1 MHQQISI
8 HAPRTGSDNGTSKTL
23 NSSAYFNPRSPHGE
37 RRKVPPGDRRR
48 PSFQSTLPARG
59 ATRLH
64 PRSICR
70 HRHFNP
76 RSPHGERPAGAG
88 HTSAPRIYFNPRS
101 PHGERRSK
109 NVLFFASI
117 YFNPRSPHGE
127 RRTSGIVQSSQRT
140 ISIHAPRTGSDD
152 WRRSWTTSASAFQ
165 STLPARGATPPVPGA
180 KPVLIYF
187 NPRSP
192 HGERLRLAR
201 ALDTTVEISIHAPR
215 TGSDG
220 MTIYKDTQLKTFQS
234 TLPAR
239 GATAPTEKQRALEGH
254 FNPRSPHG
262 ERRWW
267 LTSSARAWRFQSTL
281 PARGATIGAP

>member
-101 PHGERRSK
+101 PHGERQNIGRHFYHSLK
-109 NVLFFASI
+109 
-117 YFNPRSPHGE
+117 
-127 RRTSGIVQSSQRT
+127 
-140 ISIHAPRTGSDD
+140 
-152 WRRSWTTSASAFQ
+152 FQ
-165 STLPARGATPPVPGA
+165 STLPARGATPPPRRKAPCSHHFNPRSPHGERLCRRLPA
-180 KPVLIYF
+180 PRGQYF

-192 HGERLRLAR
+192 HGERR
-201 ALDTTVEISIHAPR
+201 APKRGKSWMAL
-215 TGSDG
+215 
-220 MTIYKDTQLKTFQS
+220 FQS

-239 GATAPTEKQRALEGH
+239 GATFLSFGQR
-254 FNPRSPHG
+254 
-262 ERRWW
+262 
-267 LTSSARAWRFQSTL
+267 
-281 PARGATIGAP
+281 PA